1 VIRISARAVSVVI
14 WTAVLIA
21 VTVVLRANRSD
32 TDQAHVVLA
41 YLLVVLG
48 GSVSGGR
55 ALGFSLAFAAFLLID
70 FFFQLPYD
78 SLTVNKALDWVIL
91 VSFLVTAIVAT
102 QLLALIRAESLE
114 RERLAV
120 EAEHA
125 AALREAN
132 RMKDVLLASVSH
144 DLRTPLTTIKALAQN
159 AALRGDESARVIE
172 EQADRLTR
180 LVADLLDL
188 SRLKGGGFPVSLEL
202 NMAEDLVGAAV
213 RQVAGLLNGGGRRV
227 VTHVDTQGPPLAGR
241 FDFVQSLRILSNL
254 IENALRHSPPDG
266 VVDLSVERAGE
277 QLIFTVSDRGPGV
290 APADRER
297 IFEPFYRAQGSAPDF
312 GRTGLGLSIA
322 RRLAELQGGTVDY
335 APRPG
340 GGSVFSVRLP
350 ATDVL
355 AES

>member
-1 VIRISARAVSVVI
+1 MTRPSPRAVSVVI
-14 WTAVLIA
+14 WTAVLIV
-21 VTVVLRANRSD
+21 VTVVLRLARGD

-55 ALGFSLAFAAFLLID
+55 ALGFTLACAAFLLID

-78 SLTVNKALDWVIL
+78 NLTVNKALDWVIL
-91 VSFLVTAIVAT
+91 VSFLVTAVVAT
-102 QLLALIRAESLE
+102 QLLELVRRESVE
-114 RERLAV
+114 RERLAI

-125 AALREAN
+125 AALREAD

-159 AALRGDESARVIE
+159 AALRGDESAGVIE
-172 EQADRLTR
+172 EQADRLSR

-213 RQVAGLLNGGGRRV
+213 RQVAGLLNGRRV
-227 VTHVDTQGPPLAGR
+227 VTHVDTMGPALAGR

-254 IENALRHSPPDG
+254 LENALRHSPPDG
-266 VVDLSVERAGE
+266 AVDIGVERDGE
-277 QLIFTVSDRGPGV
+277 HLIFTVSDRGPGI
-290 APADRER
+290 APAERER
-297 IFEPFYRAQGSAPDF
+297 IFEPFYRTQGSAPDG

-322 RRLAELQGGTVDY
+322 RRLAELQGGSLEY

-340 GGSVFSVRLP
+340 GGSVFSVRLS
-350 ATDVL
+350 ATEVL
-355 AES
+355 TES